1 MLVTS
6 VGAQHPH
13 LQLNH
18 SQTAVLWARVIIDM
32 LHFYTA
38 SWTVPS
44 TAVTCC
50 VVLLETLA
58 GTVLGGVKPI
68 FAS

>member
-6 VGAQHPH
+6 VGAQRPH

-18 SQTAVLWARVIIDM
+18 SQTAKLWARVIIDM

-38 SWTVPS
+38 SWTV
-44 TAVTCC
+44 TLTTVTCC
-50 VVLLETLA
+50 VVLLEILA
-58 GTVLGGVKPI
+58 GIVLG
-68 FAS
+68 